1 MRQPSPPLPAAALH
15 DALTGGPAWL
25 HDSAA
30 SRSLETQAL
39 AQQPAPGHLMALAGL
54 SVARLALAITPRM
67 HADQGCVWVLAGPG
81 NNGGDGLVA
90 ARQLHQAG
98 RRVRVVQVG
107 DTGRLP
113 ADARQA
119 FEAARDAGVPFSDAP
134 PASGASRED
143 LIVDALLGLG
153 QSRPP
158 DGPIATLVAWQRQQA
173 GTLTLAVDLPTGLCA
188 DTGRVLDP
196 SGELAVQAQHTLS
209 LLTLKPGLFTHH
221 GRDLA
226 GRIWLDTLGQTDAAL
241 AAGASAGLLR
251 SEAAQAAWPARHHA
265 QHKGSF
271 GDLWVIAGA
280 QGMTG
285 AAWLAARAALAGGAG
300 RVYLAA
306 LSGATE
312 VDPLWPELMQRTTA
326 DWQKPGVLEAA
337 TVVCGC
343 GGGGTIAALLPEVL
357 ARAGRL
363 VLDADALNAIAAS
376 DALLRAL
383 QQRRSAG
390 LASVLTP
397 HPLEAARLAGVQT
410 AEIQQHRLQAAQAL
424 ALRCGSVVLLK
435 GAGTVIAGP
444 AAMTCVNA
452 SGNARLATPGSG
464 DVLAG
469 WLGAAW
475 SAMPT
480 PNANAADTDQRWQA
494 ATLLA
499 MQAAGAA
506 AWVHGAAAEIAPG
519 DLRLPLRAS
528 QLVAA
533 MTQLL
538 QPAP

>member
-1 MRQPSPPLPAAALH
+1 MH

-25 HDSAA
+25 HDTAA
-30 SRSLETQAL
+30 SRLLETAAL
-39 AQQPAPGHLMALAGL
+39 ARQPRPGHLMALAGL

-67 HADQGCVWVLAGPG
+67 HASQGRVWVLSGPG

-90 ARQLHQAG
+90 ARHLHQAG
-98 RRVRVVQVG
+98 RQVNVVQMG
-107 DTGRLP
+107 DADRSP
-113 ADARQA
+113 EDARQA
-119 FEAARDAGVPFSDAP
+119 FEAARDAGVSFVDAP
-134 PASGASRED
+134 PVPAASSED

-158 DGPIATLVAWQRQQA
+158 TGSLAAVVAWQRQQTRA
-173 GTLTLAVDLPTGLCA
+173 VTLAVDLPTGLCA
-188 DTGRVLDP
+188 DTGSVLDP
-196 SGELAVQAQHTLS
+196 RGELVVQAQHTLS

-226 GRIWLDTLGQTDAAL
+226 GRIWLDTLGQTDTAL
-241 AAGASAGLLR
+241 AAGASARLLR
-251 SEAAQAAWPARHHA
+251 SQAAEAAWPARHHA

-280 QGMTG
+280 PGMTG

-300 RVYLAA
+300 RVYLAT
-306 LSGATE
+306 LSGAAE
-312 VDPLWPELMQRTTA
+312 VDPLWPELMQRATA

-343 GGGGTIAALLPEVL
+343 GGGETIAALLPEVL

-390 LASVLTP
+390 LATVLTP
-397 HPLEAARLAGVQT
+397 HPLEAARLADVHT
-410 AEIQQHRLQAAQAL
+410 AAIQQHRLQAAQAL
-424 ALRCGSVVLLK
+424 ALRCDSVVLLK

-444 AAMTCVNA
+444 AAMPCINT

-475 SAMPT
+475 SAMPS
-480 PNANAADTDQRWQA
+480 PSASAGDTDLRWQA
-494 ATLLA
+494 ATRQA
-499 MQAAGAA
+499 MQAASAA
-506 AWVHGAAAEIAPG
+506 AWVHGAAAEIAPV
-519 DLRLPLRAS
+519 DARLPLRAS
-528 QLVAA
+528 QLAAA
-533 MTQLL
+533 MTQVL
-538 QPAP
+538 QPAPLR